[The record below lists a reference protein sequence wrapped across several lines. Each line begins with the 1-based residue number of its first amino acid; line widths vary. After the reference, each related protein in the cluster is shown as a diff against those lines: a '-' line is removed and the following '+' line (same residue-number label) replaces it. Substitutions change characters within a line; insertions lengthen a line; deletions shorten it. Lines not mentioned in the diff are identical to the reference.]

1 MPGFLMTSKEGRLE
15 LRGRYLWEM
24 EMSSFAGRRGWG
36 GVVGV
41 PEKYRAAVGPFLRAG
56 GGRGREAPVGGQE
69 LELELQ
75 RLELAWLC
83 LGEGNLPSFPWEQR
97 GSRNHILK
105 MGKWL
110 QSL

>member
-1 MPGFLMTSKEGRLE
+1 MTSKEGRLE

-24 EMSSFAGRRGWG
+24 ERSSLAGSRGWG

-69 LELELQ
+69 LTGAAEAGAG
-75 RLELAWLC
+75 LAVPWG
-83 LGEGNLPSFPWEQR
+83 GEPS
-97 GSRNHILK
+97 
-105 MGKWL
+105 
-110 QSL
+110 